1 MVRYIYL
8 FIILLTGNSVC
19 GQSDPLLDG
28 NKCFAIGDYK
38 CAIENYK
45 IAAASSEEKLKR
57 IAGYNLA
64 LAKKC
69 WDLLILADSS
79 YKQNK
84 YSEAKEL
91 YESVLKE
98 NSNDEYVKK
107 RLRSIDTPNRLLS
120 VSRQALVFP
129 HTGGEEFVNVTTD
142 AENFNVDS
150 VPAWCD
156 VKKHAKYFV
165 ITSKENKSLEERVV
179 NIYVT
184 AGDKFEKLII
194 RQDGIKAF
202 TLTVSQDSIMVN
214 YTGVDSVEIQVNTN
228 APTYTIDLLP
238 QWCSVQLFQSK
249 FILNCSS
256 NFGSQPRRD
265 WFYVNAGGKEVKIF
279 VMQMGKEDAV
289 SDKPIL
295 PATPQKLQ
303 KTNCFNCPKTNDT
316 WGLTAGYSQ
325 LIYDRFNNYDGFMFG
340 MRTEPL
346 FKYGFGLNTGLY
358 LYSYQKRDATEEG
371 KMQFDYYGFNVPL
384 HAEYRFNFSKWFNL
398 FAYAG
403 LGFNLIAD
411 TEYEIMDMPA
421 TFEYGGGFRTGH
433 VQINIG
439 QASYLGDYRYS
450 DRIGK
455 EIRPFKDVAL
465 AISYMF

>member
-1 MVRYIYL
+1 MIRLILFIY
-8 FIILLTGNSVC
+8 FIILTKLVS
-19 GQSDPLLDG
+19 GQVDPLLEG
-28 NKCFAIGDYK
+28 NKCFSLGNYR
-38 CAIENYK
+38 CAVESYNLALI
-45 IAAASSEEKLKR
+45 SEDDKTRK
-57 IAGYNLA
+57 IAGYNLQ
-64 LAKKC
+64 LAKRC
-69 WDLLILADSS
+69 LNWLNQADSAFALKR
-79 YKQNK
+79 YG
-84 YSEAKEL
+84 YAKEL
-91 YESVLKE
+91 YEQILIE
-98 NSNDEYVKK
+98 NPADQYVKK
-107 RLRSIDTPNRLLS
+107 RLQTIDNPVERLS
-120 VSRQALVFP
+120 VTRKSIEFSSL
-129 HTGGEEFVNVTTD
+129 GGEEVVNVNTD
-142 AENFNVDS
+142 AEIFNVDS

-184 AGDKFEKLII
+184 AGDKFEKMII
-194 RQDGIKAF
+194 RQNGIRAF

-256 NFGSQPRRD
+256 NFSSQPRRD